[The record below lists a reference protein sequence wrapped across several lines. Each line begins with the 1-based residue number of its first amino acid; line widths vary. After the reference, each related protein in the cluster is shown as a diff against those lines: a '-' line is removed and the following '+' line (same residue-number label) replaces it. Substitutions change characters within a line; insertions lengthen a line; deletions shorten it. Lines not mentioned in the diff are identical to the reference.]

1 VTFLVATNRL
11 GPSNLTYLRG
21 CTQNGLILY
30 LKSVYKNRKPFRSLC
45 IQNQVMSTLL
55 KDRVWVM
62 LSEVAKRGI
71 YPLHAS
77 RLGVYRMPVELTE
90 RSAITNVL
98 NELKSSGF
106 KTETFADRIYVTNKW
121 TENGTDSITRKNL
134 SADLLITV
142 EIVTGEVVD
151 IIYQIKPIEF
161 FGDHYWVKDYRKKA
175 DDNAKIII
183 DTIIRNT
190 TIGDKMI
197 SHYQKSQKISLEDAI
212 KKLEDLTPLAKNPK
226 SRSATALQ
234 QQQKP
239 AASLSA
245 PASPTQLEQPVP
257 PSIPATVAGG
267 GGSTTISLTGS
278 GTSYSKIDGP
288 IDSSFKTKRQPA
300 GTFQGIKVWGPVD
313 PPGQLGIWGEEVC
326 VDFDICVADGACIEA
341 CPVNVYEWL
350 ETPGHPASE
359 KKPFMIRE
367 KDCIFCMACENVCPP
382 QCVKIFQKG

>member
-1 VTFLVATNRL
+1 
-11 GPSNLTYLRG
+11 
-21 CTQNGLILY
+21 
-30 LKSVYKNRKPFRSLC
+30 LC
-45 IQNQVMSTLL
+45 IENQVMSTLL

-106 KTETFADRIYVTNKW
+106 KTETYADRIYVTNKW
-121 TENGTDSITRKNL
+121 TEQSTDSITRKDL

-288 IDSSFKTKRQPA
+288 IDPSFKTKRQPA